1 MRNKLFWA
9 LFCLMVCA
17 GVKAQS
23 VRGKLVDE
31 EGQPLGFANVVA
43 LSLPDSAFVAGTI
56 SQNDGTFALDLQAQA
71 QLLRFTSIGYETRY
85 ERSQADMGT
94 IRMQPATQLLGEVVV
109 RGNLPKTQ
117 MKGDAM
123 ITGVAG
129 TVLER
134 AGSMQQL
141 LDRIPNVTA
150 YDGNIEVFG
159 RGTPEIYINGRKMTD
174 RMELERLSADNI
186 KSVEVITNP
195 GARYSANVKSV
206 IRITTKRVAG
216 EGFGFDARADLKY
229 NNYEQWSETGRFN
242 FNYRK
247 GGFDLTG
254 MLYMTHAEN
263 AEEKTFNTHT
273 YLDKE
278 WVQTNEVRGDYERL
292 NPYGKLALNYMFNPN
307 HSVGVNFSYDR
318 YPKQDGIMNLES
330 TVTSNGALTETATSL
345 LTSKEQ
351 ETTMQANLYYTGKV
365 SDWSIDFNADWYWDK
380 DKAPINTLENYQ
392 ETGNTPQS
400 QTVDT
405 ETRKLSRLMASKLVV
420 GTPLAGGKLE
430 FGGEYSY
437 SARKTTYTVL
447 PADILDDDHS
457 RIEEGMASGFVE
469 YSRGIGPVQL
479 MAGLRYENTDFDYY
493 EDGKYIAE
501 QSRVFNN
508 WFPSVALSANV
519 GGVNLQLGYA
529 TDINRPSYWQLRSSI
544 LYANRYTYET
554 GNPFLVPEISKN
566 INLGASWKW
575 LSLSAV
581 YSHVSDPILSYSDVY
596 DDDPS
601 KTLMENRNGASY
613 DRLNASLSL
622 QPKVGIW
629 SPSVTLAVRKQWYDM
644 ETHEGRS
651 LSNPVGTFRFN
662 NTFDTKWVLFSIL
675 MNAQTRGDME
685 NMTLRKGTFRM
696 DLSFYR
702 AFLKNRLSLQ
712 LNVRDLF
719 LGDKQRLA
727 IYSGP
732 THSIYYEQKARRDI
746 LFTVRYKF
754 NTTRSKYKGSGA
766 GQSQLQRM

>member
-1 MRNKLFWA
+1 MKLNIFA
-9 LFCLMVCA
+9 ILFCLAVCCDIE
-17 GVKAQS
+17 AQS
-23 VRGKLVDE
+23 IRGTIVDE
-31 EGQPLGFANVVA
+31 QGEPLGFANVVA

-71 QLLRFTSIGYETRY
+71 QLLRFTSIGYDTHY
-85 ERSQADMGT
+85 ERPQADMGT

-150 YDGNIEVFG
+150 YDGTIEVFG
-159 RGTPEIYINGRKMTD
+159 RGTPEVYINGRKMTD
-174 RMELERLSADNI
+174 QMELERLSADNI

-206 IRITTKRVAG
+206 IRITTKRVEG
-216 EGFGFDARADLKY
+216 EGFGFDARADLQY

-254 MLYMTHAEN
+254 MLYMAHKESTED
-263 AEEKTFNTHT
+263 KLLNTHT

-278 WVQTNEVRGDYERL
+278 WVQTNDVFAEYERL

-307 HSVGVNFSYDR
+307 HSIGVNFSYDR
-318 YPKQDGIMNLES
+318 EPKFDGTFNLES
-330 TVTSNGALTETATSL
+330 TVTSDGALTETATSL
-345 LTSKEQ
+345 LTASEQ
-351 ETTMQANLYYTGKV
+351 ETTMQANLYYTGKIKE
-365 SDWSIDFNADWYWDK
+365 WSIDFNTDWYWDK
-380 DKAPINTLENYQ
+380 DKDPISTLENYQ
-392 ETGNTPQS
+392 ETGDEPQS
-400 QTVDT
+400 QTVNT
-405 ETRKLSRLMASKLVV
+405 ETRKLSRLIASKLVF

-437 SARKTTYTVL
+437 SARKTIYTVL
-447 PADILDDDHS
+447 PVGILDDDHS

-469 YSRGIGPVQL
+469 YSRKIGPVQL

-501 QSRVFNN
+501 QSRVYNN
-508 WFPSVALSANV
+508 WFPSVALSTNV

-566 INLGASWKW
+566 LNLGASWRW

-581 YSHVSDPILSYSDVY
+581 YSHVSDPILSYSDIY
-596 DDDPS
+596 NDDPS
-601 KTLMENRNGASY
+601 KTLMQNINGASY
-613 DRLNASLSL
+613 DRLNASISL

-629 SPSVTLAVRKQWYDM
+629 SPSVTLSLRKQWYDM
-644 ETHEGRS
+644 ETHEGKS
-651 LSNPVGTFRFN
+651 LSNPVGTFRIN
-662 NTFDTKWVLFSIL
+662 NTFDTKWLLFSIL
-675 MNAQTRGDME
+675 MNAQTRGDMD
-685 NMTLRKGTFRM
+685 NMTSRRGTFRV

-702 AFLKNRLSLQ
+702 AFLKDRLSLQ

-719 LGDKQRLA
+719 LGDKQQYV

-732 THSIYYEQKARRDI
+732 THSIYYKQEARRDI